1 MTRNVLRPIRLLA
14 VTLAVAAGIAGFA
27 PGDTAPA
34 GDTPD
39 DGAVGIVLVD
49 AR

>member
-34 GDTPD
+34 GATPVD
-39 DGAVGIVLVD
+39 VVLVE
-49 AR
+49 AG

>member
-1 MTRNVLRPIRLLA
+1 MSRDVLRSVRLLA

-34 GDTPD
+34 GATPTD
-39 DGAVGIVLVD
+39 VVLVE